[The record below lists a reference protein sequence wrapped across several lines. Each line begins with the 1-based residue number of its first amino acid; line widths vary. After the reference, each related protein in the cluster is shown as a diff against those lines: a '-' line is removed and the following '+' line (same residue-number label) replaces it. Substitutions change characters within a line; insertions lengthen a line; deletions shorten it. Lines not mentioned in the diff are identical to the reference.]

1 MAHVN
6 PPLRDENAPY
16 NPVNHVTGVY
26 DAHDQ
31 VTLTLRDLAE
41 AGFARDDIYV
51 FSGEEGQQAL
61 DPSGDAMGA
70 AGRLF
75 RKLENLVS
83 DTAKFHELAA
93 ATLQAG
99 GFIVAARAEG
109 SDARKSMAMDILTRN
124 GARDVKYWSKFYIEQ
139 GYEDV
144 PRQNLQRTDQ

>member
-6 PPLRDENAPY
+6 PPLREDNAPY
-16 NPVNHVTGVY
+16 NPVNHVTGVF

-75 RKLENLVS
+75 RKLENPALVKS
-83 DTAKFHELAA
+83 LRRDIARIK
-93 ATLQAG
+93 TLQTERSQSAK
-99 GFIVAARAEG
+99 A
-109 SDARKSMAMDILTRN
+109 
-124 GARDVKYWSKFYIEQ
+124 
-139 GYEDV
+139 
-144 PRQNLQRTDQ
+144 